1 MLSDSLSNTGQSYD
15 MVAPQPGL
23 DTRSSEVKLM
33 LKWPLNERMTEGPL
47 VPEKLCFTAPASI
60 IDDPLMIVKM
70 SKSTSVSK
78 LSSNTMVSSLS
89 AGLLMS
95 QEHCRFGG

>member
-1 MLSDSLSNTGQSYD
+1 

-60 IDDPLMIVKM
+60 IDDPLMIWAKQ
-70 SKSTSVSK
+70 KGE
-78 LSSNTMVSSLS
+78 
-89 AGLLMS
+89 GLQS
-95 QEHCRFGG
+95 Q

>member
-1 MLSDSLSNTGQSYD
+1 

-60 IDDPLMIVKM
+60 IDDPLMIWAKQK
-70 SKSTSVSK
+70 SK
-78 LSSNTMVSSLS
+78 
-89 AGLLMS
+89 GLQS
-95 QEHCRFGG
+95 Q

>member
-1 MLSDSLSNTGQSYD
+1 MED
-15 MVAPQPGL
+15 
-23 DTRSSEVKLM
+23 VKRFTL
-33 LKWPLNERMTEGPL
+33 W
-47 VPEKLCFTAPASI
+47 KLILT
-60 IDDPLMIVKM
+60 VKM